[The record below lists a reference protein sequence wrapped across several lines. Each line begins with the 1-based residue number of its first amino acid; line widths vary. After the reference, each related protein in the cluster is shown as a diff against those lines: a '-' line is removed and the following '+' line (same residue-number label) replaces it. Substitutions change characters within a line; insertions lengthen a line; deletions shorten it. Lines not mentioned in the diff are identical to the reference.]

1 MNGDEIELSERLS
14 EKLYNLLD
22 DYCSTVEGVVGIGIS
37 TPAGLEVSSH
47 FNRKVNTKLA
57 HAVSSV
63 IYRYTQEM
71 AKRLDYTGFRYNL
84 TYTDNGIIA
93 LRKINTNTLIMV
105 LVEPNAD
112 VNNILTKMETMVTSI
127 NQINL

>member
-1 MNGDEIELSERLS
+1 MS

-22 DYCSTVEGVVGIGIS
+22 DYCSNVEGVVGIGIS
-37 TPAGLEVSSH
+37 TPNGLEVSSH
-47 FNRKVNTKLA
+47 FNRRINTKLA

-71 AKRLDYTGFRYNL
+71 ATRLDYTGFKYNL

-93 LRKINTNTLIMV
+93 LRKINANNLIMV
-105 LVEPNAD
+105 LVEPDAD
-112 VNNILTKMETMVTSI
+112 VNNVLIKMETIVTSI
-127 NQINL
+127 KQTSL

>member
-1 MNGDEIELSERLS
+1 LSERLS

-22 DYCSTVEGVVGIGIS
+22 DYCSNVEGVVGIGIF
-37 TPAGLEVSSH
+37 TPSGLEVSSH
-47 FNRKVNTKLA
+47 FNKKINTKLA

-71 AKRLDYTGFRYNL
+71 AMRLNYTGFKYNL

-93 LRKINTNTLIMV
+93 LRKLDADTLIMV

-112 VNNILTKMETMVTSI
+112 VNNVLKKMETVVTSI
-127 NQINL
+127 KQTSL

>member
-1 MNGDEIELSERLS
+1 MSERLS

-22 DYCSTVEGVVGIGIS
+22 DYCSNVEGVVGIGIS
-37 TPAGLEVSSH
+37 TPNGLEVSSH
-47 FNRKVNTKLA
+47 FNRKINTKLA

-63 IYRYTQEM
+63 IYRYTHEM
-71 AKRLDYTGFRYNL
+71 AMRLDYTGFRYNL

-93 LRKINTNTLIMV
+93 LRKINSNNLIIV

-112 VNNILTKMETMVTSI
+112 VNNILTKMETIVTGI
-127 NQINL
+127 KKTNL